1 MRIAGPEL
9 HKFIA
14 ELVAAHGA
22 DEAQA
27 SATAR
32 HLVWCEMVGR
42 TNFGVERLP
51 ILFKRMKAKVLDGR
65 SVMSFEQIAPA
76 IERLDGGG
84 GFGFAAG
91 ERAMARA
98 CDIAGVQGIG
108 VVGVRNSNFFGAG
121 AYYVNMA
128 AGRSMIGLAL
138 SNSFPKV
145 VAHGGVKPVLG
156 TNPFAF
162 GAPRKNGDHLLFDM
176 ATSALA
182 GSTVRANMPSGKPLP
197 EGLAIDSEGRPITD
211 AGKVDDGALLPFGG
225 AKGFGL
231 SLLVE
236 ILAGVITGAG
246 VGDGVA
252 SMYNDFAR
260 SGGNGHFMLALD
272 VGRWMSMEDY
282 HARFEGLIAAI
293 KASGE
298 GVLLPGEVRWQ
309 NYRDSVVGGIAIAPG
324 KWKEIVEIAGEAG
337 VAVPQSEGVLNGFN
351 LG

>member
-1 MRIAGPEL
+1 MRVSGPDL
-9 HKFIA
+9 SKFIA

-22 DEAQA
+22 DEDQA

-42 TNFGVERLP
+42 TNFGIERLP
-51 ILFKRMKAKVLDGR
+51 ILFKRMKAGVLDGR
-65 SVMSFEQIAPA
+65 CVMAFEKVAPA

-98 CDIAGVQGIG
+98 CDIAGAQGIG

-121 AYYVNMA
+121 AYYVNIA
-128 AGRSMIGLAL
+128 ASRSMIGLAL

-145 VAHGGVKPVLG
+145 VAHGGMKPVLG

-182 GSTVRANMPSGKPLP
+182 GSTVREHMVSGKPLP
-197 EGLAIDSEGRPITD
+197 EGLAIDSEGRPVTD
-211 AGKVDDGALLPFGG
+211 VAKVGDGALLPFGG

-272 VGRWMSMEDY
+272 VGRWMSMDDY

-298 GVLLPGEVRWQ
+298 SVLLPGEVRWQ
-309 NYRDSVVGGIAIAPG
+309 NYRDSMADGIAIAPARWSEMV
-324 KWKEIVEIAGEAG
+324 KTAGE
-337 VAVPQSEGVLNGFN
+337 
-351 LG
+351 LGIAAPLAKALLSNMNSD